1 MTYTA
6 SQTAFV
12 SALQSAA
19 ARGEISDLC
28 NANELIKVANS
39 VGKACIPL
47 WVRRNESLKAGR
59 GLWNI
64 KPLLDGDQKINP
76 LDVPAPA
83 PAATPAPVVQTA
95 PTVKS
100 APTIPTAPSAP
111 VSTEFTNTTLVP
123 SKMTTYVPWGHHT
136 DIETILKSG
145 HFAPIFVTGL
155 SGNGKTTMIEQ
166 ACARLKREFY
176 RVNITAQTDED
187 DLLGGFRLIDGNTVW
202 CDGPVIRAMK
212 AGGVLLLDEIDL
224 GGHLMMCL
232 QPVLEGKGV
241 YVKKINEWVQPAA
254 GFTILA
260 TANTKGQ
267 GDDTGKFSGTGM
279 MNEAMLDRFHFTM
292 EQPYATASTERKILL
307 KNMSKWNMD
316 IAKDGDNYQFA
327 DMLTKW
333 ADTIRQTFLQGG
345 CSEIITTRRLE
356 RIVEAFAIF
365 GDRMKAIKMSVARF
379 DEETQ
384 SDFTRLYEKIDVNVS
399 IPEETTTTGPLNVE
413 NNECPY

>member
-39 VGKACIPL
+39 IGKACIPL

-76 LDVPAPA
+76 LDVPA
-83 PAATPAPVVQTA
+83 
-95 PTVKS
+95 VKS
-100 APTIPTAPSAP
+100 APTIPTAPRAP

>member
-1 MTYTA
+1 MTYSA
-6 SQTAFV
+6 AQAAFV

-19 ARGEISDLC
+19 AAGEISDLC
-28 NANELIKVANS
+28 DKKDLVKVANS
-39 VGKACIPL
+39 IGKTCIPV

-64 KPLLDGDQKINP
+64 KPLLDGETIDAP
-76 LDVPAPA
+76 TPAAPAPVTPAPA
-83 PAATPAPVVQTA
+83 VESA
-95 PTVKS
+95 PTV
-100 APTIPTAPSAP
+100 PTVASAP

-123 SKMTTYVPWGHHT
+123 SKMGTYVKWGHH
-136 DIETILKSG
+136 DDVETILKSG

-166 ACARLKREFY
+166 ACANLKREFY

-202 CDGPVIRAMK
+202 VDGPVIRAMK

-241 YVKKINEWVQPAA
+241 YVKKINEWVHPAA

-267 GDDTGKFSGTGM
+267 GDETGKFSGTGM

-292 EQPYATASTERKILL
+292 EQPYASASTERKILT
-307 KNMSKWNMD
+307 KNMAKWGMD
-316 IAKDGDNYQFA
+316 VKKGTDNYEFA
-327 DMLTKW
+327 DLLTKW
-333 ADTIRQTFLQGG
+333 ANTIRETFLQGG

-365 GDRMKAIKMSVARF
+365 GDRMKAVKMSVARF

-399 IPEETTTTGPLNVE
+399 IPEETSTTNGPATVE

>member
-1 MTYTA
+1 MTYSSA
-6 SQTAFV
+6 QSAFV

-19 ARGEISDLC
+19 AAGEISDLC
-28 NANELIKVANS
+28 DANELVKIANS
-39 VGKACIPL
+39 LGKACIPL

-64 KPLLDGDQKINP
+64 KPLLDGDQKTNP
-76 LDVPAPA
+76 LNPAAPA
-83 PAATPAPVVQTA
+83 PAAAAPVTPAPAVKSV
-95 PTVKS
+95 PTV
-100 APTIPTAPSAP
+100 PTAPSAP

-123 SKMTTYVPWGHHT
+123 SKMDTYVPWGHHS
-136 DIETILKSG
+136 DIETVLKSG

-176 RVNITAQTDED
+176 RVNITVQTDED

-202 CDGPVIRAMK
+202 CDGPVLRAMK

-267 GDDTGKFSGTGM
+267 GDETGKFSGTSM

-292 EQPYATASTERKILL
+292 EQPYATVATERKILL
-307 KNMSKWNMD
+307 KNMKKWNMD
-316 IAKDGDNYQFA
+316 VAKDSDNYHFA

-333 ADTIRQTFLQGG
+333 ADTIRTTFLQGG
-345 CSEIITTRRLE
+345 CTEIITTRRLE
-356 RIVEAFAIF
+356 RVVEAFAIF

-384 SDFTRLYEKIDVNVS
+384 SDFTRLYEKIDVSVD
-399 IPEETTTTGPLNVE
+399 IPDDTTTNDEPLTVE
-413 NNECPY
+413 NDTCPY

>member
-1 MTYTA
+1 MTYSA
-6 SQTAFV
+6 AQAAFV

-19 ARGEISDLC
+19 AAGEISDLC
-28 NANELIKVANS
+28 DKKDLVKVANS
-39 VGKACIPL
+39 IGKTCIPV

-64 KPLLDGDQKINP
+64 KPLLDGETIDAP
-76 LDVPAPA
+76 TPAAPAPVTPA
-83 PAATPAPVVQTA
+83 PAAEAA
-95 PTVKS
+95 PTV
-100 APTIPTAPSAP
+100 PTVASAP

-123 SKMTTYVPWGHHT
+123 SKMGTYVKWGHH
-136 DIETILKSG
+136 DDVETILKSG

-166 ACARLKREFY
+166 ACANLKREFY

-202 CDGPVIRAMK
+202 VDGPVIRAMK

-241 YVKKINEWVQPAA
+241 YVKKINEWVHPAA

-267 GDDTGKFSGTGM
+267 GDETGKFSGTGM

-292 EQPYATASTERKILL
+292 EQPYASASTERKILT
-307 KNMSKWNMD
+307 KNMAKWGMD
-316 IAKDGDNYQFA
+316 VKKGTDNYEFA
-327 DMLTKW
+327 DLLTKW
-333 ADTIRQTFLQGG
+333 ANTIRETFLQGG

-365 GDRMKAIKMSVARF
+365 GDRMKAVKMSVARF

-399 IPEETTTTGPLNVE
+399 IPEETSTTNGPATVE

>member
-39 VGKACIPL
+39 IGKACIPL

-83 PAATPAPVVQTA
+83 PAATPAPVVQT
-95 PTVKS
+95 

>member
-39 VGKACIPL
+39 IGKACIPL

-83 PAATPAPVVQTA
+83 PAATPAPA
-95 PTVKS
+95 VKS

-279 MNEAMLDRFHFTM
+279 MN
-292 EQPYATASTERKILL
+292 
-307 KNMSKWNMD
+307 
-316 IAKDGDNYQFA
+316 
-327 DMLTKW
+327 
-333 ADTIRQTFLQGG
+333 
-345 CSEIITTRRLE
+345 
-356 RIVEAFAIF
+356 
-365 GDRMKAIKMSVARF
+365 
-379 DEETQ
+379 
-384 SDFTRLYEKIDVNVS
+384 
-399 IPEETTTTGPLNVE
+399 
-413 NNECPY
+413 

>member
-1 MTYTA
+1 MTYSA
-6 SQTAFV
+6 SQAAFV

-19 ARGEISDLC
+19 AAGEISDLC
-28 NANELIKVANS
+28 DKKDLVKVANS
-39 VGKACIPL
+39 IGKTCIPV

-64 KPLLDGDQKINP
+64 KPLLDGETIDAP
-76 LDVPAPA
+76 TPAAPAPVTPAPA
-83 PAATPAPVVQTA
+83 VESA
-95 PTVKS
+95 PTV
-100 APTIPTAPSAP
+100 PTVASAP

-123 SKMTTYVPWGHHT
+123 SKMGTYVKWGHH
-136 DIETILKSG
+136 DDVETILKSG

-166 ACARLKREFY
+166 ACANLKREFY

-202 CDGPVIRAMK
+202 VDGPVIRAMK

-241 YVKKINEWVQPAA
+241 YVKKINEWVHPAA

-267 GDDTGKFSGTGM
+267 GDETGKFSGTGM

-292 EQPYATASTERKILL
+292 EQPYASASTERKILT
-307 KNMSKWNMD
+307 KNMAKWGMD
-316 IAKDGDNYQFA
+316 VKKGTDNYEFA
-327 DMLTKW
+327 DLLTKW
-333 ADTIRQTFLQGG
+333 ANTIRETFLQGG

-365 GDRMKAIKMSVARF
+365 GDRMKAVKMSVARF

-399 IPEETTTTGPLNVE
+399 IPEETETTNGPATVE

>member
-39 VGKACIPL
+39 IGKACIPL

-83 PAATPAPVVQTA
+83 PAETPAPA
-95 PTVKS
+95 VKS

>member
-1 MTYTA
+1 MTYSA
-6 SQTAFV
+6 AQAAFV

-19 ARGEISDLC
+19 AAGEISDLC
-28 NANELIKVANS
+28 DKKDLVKVANS
-39 VGKACIPL
+39 IGKTCIPV

-64 KPLLDGDQKINP
+64 KPLLDGETIEAP
-76 LDVPAPA
+76 AAPA
-83 PAATPAPVVQTA
+83 PATPVTPAPAVESA
-95 PTVKS
+95 PTV
-100 APTIPTAPSAP
+100 PTVASAP

-123 SKMTTYVPWGHHT
+123 SKMGTYVKWGHH
-136 DIETILKSG
+136 DDVETILKSG

-166 ACARLKREFY
+166 ACANLKREFY

-202 CDGPVIRAMK
+202 VDGPVIRAMK

-241 YVKKINEWVQPAA
+241 YVKKINEWVHPAA

-267 GDDTGKFSGTGM
+267 GDETGKFSGTGM

-292 EQPYATASTERKILL
+292 EQPYASATTERQILT
-307 KNMSKWNMD
+307 KNMAKWGMD
-316 IAKDGDNYQFA
+316 AKKGTDNYEFA
-327 DMLTKW
+327 DLLTKW
-333 ADTIRQTFLQGG
+333 ANTIRETFLQGG

-365 GDRMKAIKMSVARF
+365 GDRMKAVKMSVARF

-384 SDFTRLYEKIDVNVS
+384 SDFTRLYEKIDVKVEL
-399 IPEETTTTGPLNVE
+399 PEETETTNGPATVE
-413 NNECPY
+413 NNQCPY

>member
-1 MTYTA
+1 MTYSA
-6 SQTAFV
+6 AQAAFV

-19 ARGEISDLC
+19 AAGEISDLC
-28 NANELIKVANS
+28 DKKDLVKVANS
-39 VGKACIPL
+39 IGKTCIPV

-64 KPLLDGDQKINP
+64 KPLLDGETIEAP
-76 LDVPAPA
+76 AAPVTPAPA
-83 PAATPAPVVQTA
+83 VESA
-95 PTVKS
+95 PTV
-100 APTIPTAPSAP
+100 PTVASAP

-123 SKMTTYVPWGHHT
+123 SKMSTYVKWGHHE

-166 ACARLKREFY
+166 ACANLKREFY

-202 CDGPVIRAMK
+202 VDGPVIRAMK

-241 YVKKINEWVQPAA
+241 YVKKINEWVHPAA

-267 GDDTGKFSGTGM
+267 GDETGKFSGTGM

-292 EQPYATASTERKILL
+292 EQPYASATTERQILT
-307 KNMSKWNMD
+307 KNMAKWGMD
-316 IAKDGDNYQFA
+316 AKKGTDNYEFA
-327 DMLTKW
+327 DLLTKW
-333 ADTIRQTFLQGG
+333 ANTIRDTFLQGG

-365 GDRMKAIKMSVARF
+365 GDRMKAVKMSVARF

-384 SDFTRLYEKIDVNVS
+384 SDFTRLYEKIDVKVEL
-399 IPEETTTTGPLNVE
+399 PEETETTNGPATVE
-413 NNECPY
+413 NNQCPY

>member
-1 MTYTA
+1 MTYSA
-6 SQTAFV
+6 SQAAFV

-19 ARGEISDLC
+19 AAGEISDLC
-28 NANELIKVANS
+28 DKKDLVKVANS
-39 VGKACIPL
+39 IGKTCIPV

-64 KPLLDGDQKINP
+64 KPLLDGETIDAP
-76 LDVPAPA
+76 TPAAPAPVTPAPA
-83 PAATPAPVVQTA
+83 VESA
-95 PTVKS
+95 PTV
-100 APTIPTAPSAP
+100 PTVASAP

-123 SKMTTYVPWGHHT
+123 SKMGTYVKWGHH
-136 DIETILKSG
+136 DDVETILKSG

-166 ACARLKREFY
+166 ACANLKREFY

-202 CDGPVIRAMK
+202 VDGPVIRAMK

-241 YVKKINEWVQPAA
+241 YVKKINEWVHPAA

-267 GDDTGKFSGTGM
+267 GDETGKFSGTGM

-292 EQPYATASTERKILL
+292 EQPYASASTERKILT
-307 KNMSKWNMD
+307 KNMAKWGMD
-316 IAKDGDNYQFA
+316 VKKGTDNYEFA
-327 DMLTKW
+327 DLLTKW
-333 ADTIRQTFLQGG
+333 ANTIRETFLQGG

-365 GDRMKAIKMSVARF
+365 GDRMKAVKMSVARF

-399 IPEETTTTGPLNVE
+399 IPEETSTTNGPATVE

>member
-19 ARGEISDLC
+19 AAGEISDLC

-39 VGKACIPL
+39 IGKACIPL

-76 LDVPAPA
+76 LDVPQSYAPA
-83 PAATPAPVVQTA
+83 PAATPAPA
-95 PTVKS
+95 VKS

-123 SKMTTYVPWGHHT
+123 SKMDTYVPWGHHT

>member
-1 MTYTA
+1 MTYSA
-6 SQTAFV
+6 AQAAFV

-19 ARGEISDLC
+19 AAGEISDLC
-28 NANELIKVANS
+28 DKKDLVKVANS
-39 VGKACIPL
+39 IGKTCIPV

-64 KPLLDGDQKINP
+64 KPLLDGETID
-76 LDVPAPA
+76 APA
-83 PAATPAPVVQTA
+83 PAAPAPVTPAPAVESA
-95 PTVKS
+95 PTV
-100 APTIPTAPSAP
+100 PTVASAP

-123 SKMTTYVPWGHHT
+123 SKMGTYVKWGHH
-136 DIETILKSG
+136 DDVETILKSG

-166 ACARLKREFY
+166 ACANLKREFY

-202 CDGPVIRAMK
+202 VDGPVIRAMK

-241 YVKKINEWVQPAA
+241 YVKKITEWVHPAA

-267 GDDTGKFSGTGM
+267 GDETGKFSGTGM

-292 EQPYATASTERKILL
+292 EQPYASASTERKILT
-307 KNMSKWNMD
+307 KNMAKWGMD
-316 IAKDGDNYQFA
+316 VKKGTDNYEFA
-327 DMLTKW
+327 DLLTKW
-333 ADTIRQTFLQGG
+333 ANTIRETFLQGG

-365 GDRMKAIKMSVARF
+365 GDRMKAVKMSVARF

-399 IPEETTTTGPLNVE
+399 IPEETETTNGPATVE

>member
-19 ARGEISDLC
+19 AAGEISDLC

-39 VGKACIPL
+39 IGKACIPL

-76 LDVPAPA
+76 LDVPQSYAPA
-83 PAATPAPVVQTA
+83 PAATPAPA
-95 PTVKS
+95 VKS

-123 SKMTTYVPWGHHT
+123 SKMDTYVPWGHHT

-307 KNMSKWNMD
+307 KNMAKWNMD

>member
-1 MTYTA
+1 MTYSA
-6 SQTAFV
+6 SQAAFV

-19 ARGEISDLC
+19 AAGEISDLC
-28 NANELIKVANS
+28 DKKDLVKVANS
-39 VGKACIPL
+39 IGKTCIPV

-64 KPLLDGDQKINP
+64 KPLLDGETID
-76 LDVPAPA
+76 APA
-83 PAATPAPVVQTA
+83 PAAPAPVTPAPA
-95 PTVKS
+95 VKS

-111 VSTEFTNTTLVP
+111 VSTEFTNATLVP
-123 SKMTTYVPWGHHT
+123 SKMDTYVPWGHHT
-136 DIETILKSG
+136 DVETILKSG

-267 GDDTGKFSGTGM
+267 GDETGKFSGTGM

-292 EQPYATASTERKILL
+292 EQPYATATTERKILL
-307 KNMSKWNMD
+307 KNMAKWNMD
-316 IAKDGDNYQFA
+316 VAKNGDNYQFA
-327 DMLTKW
+327 DLLTKW

-399 IPEETTTTGPLNVE
+399 IPEETATTNGPATVE

>member
-1 MTYTA
+1 MTYSA
-6 SQTAFV
+6 SQAAFV

-19 ARGEISDLC
+19 AAGEISDLC
-28 NANELIKVANS
+28 DKKDLVKVANS
-39 VGKACIPL
+39 IGKTCIPV
-47 WVRRNESLKAGR
+47 WVRRNENLKAGR

-64 KPLLDGDQKINP
+64 KPLLDGET
-76 LDVPAPA
+76 VSAP
-83 PAATPAPVVQTA
+83 ATPAPVTPA
-95 PTVKS
+95 PAVES
-100 APTIPTAPSAP
+100 APAPVIPTAPSAP

-123 SKMTTYVPWGHHT
+123 SKMGTYVKWGHH
-136 DIETILKSG
+136 DDVETIIKSG

-166 ACARLKREFY
+166 ACANLKREFY

-241 YVKKINEWVQPAA
+241 YVKKINEWVHPAA

-292 EQPYATASTERKILL
+292 EQPYASAATERQILT
-307 KNMSKWNMD
+307 KNMKKWGMD
-316 IAKDGDNYQFA
+316 VAKGTDNYEFA
-327 DMLTKW
+327 DLLTKW
-333 ADTIRQTFLQGG
+333 AETIRKTFLDGG
-345 CSEIITTRRLE
+345 CTEIITTRRLE
-356 RIVEAFAIF
+356 RVVEAFAIF
-365 GDRMKAIKMSVARF
+365 GDRMKALKMSVARF

-384 SDFTRLYEKIDVNVS
+384 SDFLRLYEKIDVKVAVDDDAA
-399 IPEETTTTGPLNVE
+399 TTTGSVDVE
-413 NNECPY
+413 NNACPY

>member
-39 VGKACIPL
+39 IGKACIPL

-83 PAATPAPVVQTA
+83 PAATPAPA
-95 PTVKS
+95 VKS

>member
-1 MTYTA
+1 MTYSA
-6 SQTAFV
+6 SQIAFV

-19 ARGEISDLC
+19 AAGEISDLC
-28 NANELIKVANS
+28 NAKELIKVANT

-64 KPLLDGDQKINP
+64 KPLLDGEIVERTTTP
-76 LDVPAPA
+76 APAPA
-83 PAATPAPVVQTA
+83 PAATPAPA
-95 PTVKS
+95 VKS

-123 SKMTTYVPWGHHT
+123 SKMDTYVPWGHHT
-136 DIETILKSG
+136 DVETILKSG

>member
-39 VGKACIPL
+39 IGKACIPL

-83 PAATPAPVVQTA
+83 PAATPAPA
-95 PTVKS
+95 VKS

-292 EQPYATASTERKILL
+292 EQPYATATTERKILL

-316 IAKDGDNYQFA
+316 VAKDGDNYQFA

>member
-1 MTYTA
+1 M
-6 SQTAFV
+6 
-12 SALQSAA
+12 
-19 ARGEISDLC
+19 D
-28 NANELIKVANS
+28 
-39 VGKACIPL
+39 
-47 WVRRNESLKAGR
+47 
-59 GLWNI
+59 
-64 KPLLDGDQKINP
+64 
-76 LDVPAPA
+76 
-83 PAATPAPVVQTA
+83 
-95 PTVKS
+95 
-100 APTIPTAPSAP
+100 
-111 VSTEFTNTTLVP
+111 
-123 SKMTTYVPWGHHT
+123 TYVPWGHHT

-307 KNMSKWNMD
+307 KNMAKWNMD